1 MINYIKFYIYFFH
14 EDLDWAQ
21 SPNSNLTKHPSFEC
35 LKKNE
40 INSSYKQCEYN
51 YGEFC
56 NKNSELFY
64 RKIYDKSLHNWSYS
78 FDLYCNNEHYIP
90 LIGSSFFLV
99 GF

>member
-1 MINYIKFYIYFFH
+1 MEEAYSIINLNGKFQHILIFILISTSFLSSVLSVSYSY
-14 EDLDWAQ
+14 
-21 SPNSNLTKHPSFEC
+21 LTKLPSFEC

-64 RKIYDKSLHNWSYS
+64 RKIYDKSLHNWSM
-78 FDLYCNNEHYIP
+78 F
-90 LIGSSFFLV
+90 
-99 GF
+99 